1 MVAKHA
7 RGKEKGKNNS
17 KSPNSYDSRS
27 AKNERT
33 STTQK
38 KMYMNLIALVPTPF
52 RIEDRQRKIGGKWW
66 RVRTRAKSTKE
77 RNGKE
82 FGCRRYRQNTI
93 GKTINQQKR
102 RTRTRHKKKL
112 PTENVRRKGET
123 FHVGC
128 WWIGNL
134 WVDCFVHEYRRTS
147 DPALV
152 SHGQGRGG
160 YRVSC
165 FRRTVARRSSWDVL
179 RGFNYPRTTMALV
192 CSSSSG
198 GGNSHKKKTPGPTH
212 RDGLAKHSQ
221 GFWRRIKG
229 REWLLPSVRA
239 LLVVWSSTRR
249 FESSPSWS
257 SRSSSRAVGKTL
269 WFAFRNKQKAPTRQG
284 TCKERPNYSYRPHF
298 YVKLAENHFHRRG
311 KEPPWKFWRP
321 KVNDWILMTDIT
333 ICW

>member
-134 WVDCFVHEYRRTS
+134 RVDCFVHEYRRTS

-160 YRVSC
+160 GIESLAFDGQWRGEAAETFCVDSTIHVQQWHLFVAAAAAAATVTKKNTWTYASGRASKTFARVLTSYQRPRMASSIRPCAARCVVVDSPLRVVTVLVLSVVKPSGRQNSLIRVSKQ
-165 FRRTVARRSSWDVL
+165 TKSTHKARNLQR
-179 RGFNYPRTTMALV
+179 
-192 CSSSSG
+192 
-198 GGNSHKKKTPGPTH
+198 KT
-212 RDGLAKHSQ
+212 RLQ
-221 GFWRRIKG
+221 
-229 REWLLPSVRA
+229 L
-239 LLVVWSSTRR
+239 
-249 FESSPSWS
+249 
-257 SRSSSRAVGKTL
+257 
-269 WFAFRNKQKAPTRQG
+269 
-284 TCKERPNYSYRPHF
+284 
-298 YVKLAENHFHRRG
+298 
-311 KEPPWKFWRP
+311 
-321 KVNDWILMTDIT
+321 
-333 ICW
+333 